1 MSFRLRLSASLLWHF
16 GQKLVSIVISSE
28 RSESRNLDKILIIK
42 DFSTPLEM
50 TEWVALLQPG
60 RDFAKAKSER
70 RKGQGVRGPCPRNK
84 KGVSWRT
91 P

>member
-1 MSFRLRLSASLLWHF
+1 MSFRLRLSASLLLHF
-16 GQKLVSIVISSE
+16 GQKVVSPVTSSE
-28 RSESRNLDKILIIK
+28 RSESRNLDKMLIIT

-60 RDFAKAKSER
+60 RDFAEAKSER
-70 RKGQGVRGPCPRNK
+70 RKGHGVRGPCPRNK